1 MSNGPLRVV
10 FCSSGGLHGALVLA
24 RLIACQRLEVVGVVR
39 STRVRGASDG
49 VLRGALRHWR
59 ASGLRHALYLWGSTT
74 LAEMF
79 MDCGP
84 VPPVAVQAQ
93 RRGVPV
99 LATRDV
105 NDAEGLAFVRDR
117 RPDLLVSAFFNQRI
131 GEPLAALPA
140 AGAVNIHPSRL
151 PELRGVD
158 PVFFAMLRASPTW
171 GVSVHRVA
179 PELDAG
185 DLLVQESCPAQDGL
199 SVFAATARLY
209 ARGAEL
215 LIGALDRIAAGE
227 AGSPQP
233 PGGSYDSWPTR
244 AQVAALLG
252 TGRRLVEWR
261 ELRALGVSPP
271 R

>member
-1 MSNGPLRVV
+1 MSSQPLRVV

-24 RLIACQRLEVVGVVR
+24 RLIACPRLQVVGVVR
-39 STRVRGASDG
+39 STRMRGARDG

-59 ASGLRHALYLWGSTT
+59 ASGLRYALYLWGSTT

-79 MDCGP
+79 LAGSAA
-84 VPPVAVQAQ
+84 PPVTVQAQ
-93 RRGVPV
+93 RRGIPV

-105 NDAEGLAFVRDR
+105 NAAEELAFVRDR
-117 RPDLLVSAFFNQRI
+117 QPDILVSAFFNQRI
-131 GEPLAALPA
+131 GEPLAALPT

-158 PVFFAMLRASPTW
+158 PVFYAMLRGSPNW
-171 GVSVHRVA
+171 GVSVHRIA

-185 DLLVQESCPAQDGL
+185 DVIAQEACPAQDGL
-199 SVFAATARLY
+199 SVFAATAQLY

-215 LIGALDRIAAGE
+215 LVGALDRIAAGE
-227 AGSPQP
+227 PGNPQP
-233 PGGSYDSWPTR
+233 RDAGYDSWPTR
-244 AQVAALLG
+244 RQVAALLAS
-252 TGRRLVEWR
+252 GRRLIRWR
-261 ELRALGVSPP
+261 ELRALGVKPP